1 MLFIS
6 YYYDTVYDLLES
18 RGRIMKLKDIRN
30 LIIMPNIDFE
40 RYIPRRYKD
49 KMMVFKMSGEEYVF
63 IPTDK
68 MRKRYES
75 SRPT

>member
-49 KMMVFKMSGEEYVF
+49 KMIVFKMRGEEYVF

-68 MRKRYES
+68 MRNRHES